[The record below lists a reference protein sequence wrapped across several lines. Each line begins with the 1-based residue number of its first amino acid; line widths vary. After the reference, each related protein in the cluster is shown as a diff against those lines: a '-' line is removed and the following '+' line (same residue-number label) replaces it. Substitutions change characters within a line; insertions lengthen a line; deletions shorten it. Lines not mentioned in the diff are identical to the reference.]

1 MEVQELAHSLAH
13 NFLSIIQIFNLK
25 CLKVMVEGEGLLPAL
40 IAKKLDMCLKTVLT
54 IKNHLDEEPP
64 EITEMMDGIEENQK
78 NLRRIQ
84 LGEIRKVILKIGKQ
98 VKNGELLK
106 EMNLEELHLTTNLV
120 KMLTLAN
127 PQVDGAKKL
136 LQEMK
141 M

>member
-54 IKNHLDEEPP
+54 IKNHLDEEPQ
-64 EITEMMDGIEENQK
+64 ETTEMMCGIEKNQK
-78 NLRRIQ
+78 NLRRIL

-98 VKNGELLK
+98 VKNGELPK
-106 EMNLEELHLTTNLV
+106 EMNLEGLHLTTNLV

-127 PQVDGAKKL
+127 PQVDGAKRL
-136 LQEMK
+136 LQEMT